1 MEKFLSDKLTSA
13 IPRRKFLQAGVVAAA
28 GTMSPLA
35 NAIAQKSLDGTK
47 GAPRLFRFAAAQPPH
62 AEYLF
67 PSPQWL
73 AAIANAGYTHI
84 FLQVDPFYHPE
95 ADLSTEDEDAYWLL
109 QLYSMT
115 AGPTAR
121 SYQAWLKAV
130 SDAVSEHGLK
140 LGMELWEPQLSKYA
154 QQVLPAEWKGP
165 AITRE
170 GDQPLCVS
178 QPAAREWF
186 LNSFRTL
193 LRCAPAMDAITLG
206 TVDNRA
212 KLCDSRC
219 SRCSA
224 KELNVRFSE
233 LYRDIARTCIEVRP
247 DFVFIPYDWEWPDNY
262 FDITLKALPRETLIL
277 TRLEKDAVYTPD
289 PAHPEWSGHVEDQ
302 SLGCDQLGPGF
313 AKAKVAA
320 TAYGGSTLAMFT
332 LSGMFEG
339 WELPYVPCAGK
350 VAQKF
355 NRMREAG
362 VRGWVDYD
370 CGGIH
375 EGLMLDLVFVV
386 QHNPNASVQDW
397 LRLLSQKRY
406 QSPKAVESAL
416 ATWEAFDRAVEFLPV
431 VLDFKSI
438 RSYSGRFGI
447 AMGLVPMMPFL
458 PERARQAKD
467 FEQEYFWFDPHN
479 FLTQEALPA
488 MRHCMS
494 RALEFGQ
501 KGLELSKV
509 VTAQASPQ
517 SLSNAKFDEAMA
529 TLAVFAWQSVANFF
543 AWATGVQ
550 GDESIPLAKVIR
562 DEIKVARRYRE
573 LQIRP
578 ELEVGN
584 MMWAWQ
590 RELARCIPQAAT
602 DTYDCSK
609 LSKGSVDRPFPQMA
623 GNYYAWKIAGLE
635 AQLKSL
641 S

>member
-1 MEKFLSDKLTSA
+1 MKKFLSEKLSSA
-13 IPRRKFLQAGVVAAA
+13 IPRRKFLQAGIVATA
-28 GTMSPLA
+28 GTVTGVPFA
-35 NAIAQKSLDGTK
+35 TATAQKSLDGTK
-47 GAPRLFRFAAAQPPH
+47 GGPRLFPFAAAQPPH

-67 PSPQWL
+67 PSQRWL
-73 AAIANAGYTHI
+73 AAIARAGYTHV

-109 QLYSMT
+109 QLYSMI

-121 SYQAWLKAV
+121 GYQAWLRAV
-130 SDAVSEHGLK
+130 SDAVSQHGLK

-165 AITRE
+165 AVTRE

-193 LRCAPAMDAITLG
+193 LRCAPAMDAIAFG
-206 TVDNRA
+206 TIDNRA

-233 LYRDIARTCIEVRP
+233 LYRDIARTCIEIRP

-262 FDITLKALPRETLIL
+262 FDITLKALPRKTLIL
-277 TRLEKDAVYTPD
+277 TRLEKGAVYTPD

-302 SLGCDQLGPGF
+302 SVGCDQLGPGF
-313 AKAKVAA
+313 MKAKNAA
-320 TAYGGSTLAMFT
+320 TAYNGSTLAMFT

-339 WELPYVPCAGK
+339 WELPYVPCVGK

-375 EGLMLDLVFVV
+375 EGLMLDLVSVV
-386 QHNPNASVQDW
+386 QHAPNASVQEW
-397 LRLLSQKRY
+397 LDLLAEKRY

-416 ATWEAFDRAVEFLPV
+416 ATWQAFDRAVEFLPV

-438 RSYSGRFGI
+438 RNYSGRFGI

-467 FEQEYFWFDPHN
+467 FEQKYFWFDPHN

-488 MRHCMS
+488 MRHCIS
-494 RALEFGQ
+494 RALEFAQ
-501 KGLELSKV
+501 KGLELMRA
-509 VTAQASPQ
+509 VTAQAQ
-517 SLSNAKFDEAMA
+517 SLSHAKFDEVMA
-529 TLAVFAWQSVANFF
+529 RLAVLAWQSISNFF

-550 GDESIPLAKVIR
+550 GDQTIPLANVIR
-562 DEIKVARRYRE
+562 DEIEVTRRYRE
-573 LQIRP
+573 LQNHP
-578 ELEVGN
+578 EFEVGN

-590 RELARCIPQAAT
+590 RELVRCIPQAAT
-602 DTYDCSK
+602 DTYNCSK
-609 LSKGSVDRPFPQMA
+609 LTNENVSRPFPRLA
-623 GNYYAWKIAGLE
+623 GDFYAWKIAGLKE
-635 AQLKSL
+635 QLKTL
-641 S
+641 T

>member
-1 MEKFLSDKLTSA
+1 M
-13 IPRRKFLQAGVVAAA
+13 VAAA
-28 GTMSPLA
+28 GTMTRVPMASGA
-35 NAIAQKSLDGTK
+35 TQKSMDDPRDT
-47 GAPRLFRFAAAQPPH
+47 PRLFPFAAAQPPH
-62 AEYLF
+62 TEYLF
-67 PSPQWL
+67 PSDQWL
-73 AAIANAGYTHI
+73 AAISRAEYTHV

-109 QLYSMT
+109 QLYSMVY
-115 AGPTAR
+115 GPTAR
-121 SYQAWLKAV
+121 GYQAWLGAV
-130 SDAVSEHGLK
+130 SDAVSKHGLK

-165 AITRE
+165 VVTRE

-186 LNSFRTL
+186 LNSFQTL
-193 LRCAPAMDAITLG
+193 LRCAPAMNALTLG
-206 TVDNRA
+206 TIDNRA

-219 SRCSA
+219 PRCSA

-233 LYRDIARTCIEVRP
+233 LYRDIARACIEVRP
-247 DFVFIPYDWEWPDNY
+247 NFAFIPYDWEWPDNY
-262 FDITLKALPRETLIL
+262 FDITMKALPRETPIL

-302 SLGCDQLGPGF
+302 SVACDQLGPGF
-313 AKAKVAA
+313 AKAKTAA
-320 TAYGGSTLAMFT
+320 SAYGGSTLAMFT

-350 VAQKF
+350 IAQKF
-355 NRMREAG
+355 SRMRESG
-362 VRGWVDYD
+362 VKGWVDYD

-375 EGLMLDLVFVV
+375 EGLMLDLIEVV
-386 QHNPNASVQDW
+386 QHNPRASVDRW
-397 LRLLSQKRY
+397 LQSLAEKRY
-406 QSPKAVESAL
+406 HAPKAVEGAL
-416 ATWEAFDRAVEFLPV
+416 ATWQAFDRAVEFLPV

-479 FLTQEALPA
+479 FLTPEALPA

-494 RALEFGQ
+494 RALEAGH
-501 KGLELSKV
+501 KGLELSRG
-509 VTAQASPQ
+509 VTPQASPQ
-517 SLSNAKFDEAMA
+517 SLKDAKFDEAMA
-529 TLAVFAWQSVANFF
+529 TITVLAWQSISNFF
-543 AWATGVQ
+543 AWAAGVQ
-550 GDESIPLAKVIR
+550 GDKSVPLTQVIR
-562 DEIKVARRYRE
+562 EEIEVTHRYRE

-584 MMWAWQ
+584 MMWSWQ

-602 DTYDCSK
+602 DTYNCSK
-609 LSKGSVDRPFPQMA
+609 LSSQPVSRPYPQLA
-623 GNYYAWKIAGLE
+623 GDYYAWKIAGLE
-635 AQLKSL
+635 EQLKAL
-641 S
+641 T